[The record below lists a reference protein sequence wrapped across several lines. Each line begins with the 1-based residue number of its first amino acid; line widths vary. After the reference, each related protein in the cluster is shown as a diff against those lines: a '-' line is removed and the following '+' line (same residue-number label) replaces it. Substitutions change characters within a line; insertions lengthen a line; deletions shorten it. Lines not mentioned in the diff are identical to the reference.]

1 MQSAGRGNIMGMVL
15 EKQSLLLTL
24 MESSVR
30 VNVFNSRTDELP
42 DKDVVPASLP

>member
-1 MQSAGRGNIMGMVL
+1 MGMVL

-30 VNVFNSRTDELP
+30 VNVFNSRTDEHP
-42 DKDVVPASLP
+42 DKEDVVPASLP